1 MNKKAK
7 QRIDVMIA
15 AGVNP
20 ARLKGSEAQGLKL
33 GRSTI
38 KLIGN
43 DGQATQAGKYWTI
56 ASGQPLPVGGFMQQ
70 DAVREGNVETIK
82 LADGRKGV
90 TRKWD
95 EATGVYKFT
104 KLGNDYYKL
113 LRRNYVAAV
122 PVIIDGKRKNGSTY
136 KVKSHM
142 PVEKLGLKPKSIPLN
157 MGSPQRRARVKQM
170 IEEELPDEALYEVSD
185 ESWTLDPDGSWKIS
199 EETVG
204 TNPDTGNGESH
215 VVLDR
220 RVGARPVFTQFLF
233 AEALCDEA
241 FEEHPDKLCCPR
253 QIASILKLDLS
264 EVCRDLLTVERALYQ
279 TENWEEVGC
288 IPKMV
293 LEYARMNGLGC
304 CILHNEQVVDTLPG
318 NPILAFTVH
327 EGHSYFYKTTRIRQA
342 LMARRTGEITHL
354 KKAQRSASTPIT
366 SEWKPWADEI
376 EAGHFFVD
384 ENDMATVRAWF
395 LDRKKHPKVMMKDEL
410 RPRGLLYNLTK
421 RVDGQVGTCVIH
433 SIPENAGEIIEWLKR
448 LDIGLEY
455 RGEGLPNVAL
465 KVLQRL
471 VKGNR
476 EREWLTGER
485 KAELLEEYDFKCAMC
500 DSRSSS
506 MEWDHICRLSESFG
520 EQEFQPLCLFLTH
533 ISEPTRLRR
542 ISNDVFCLNKK
553 IRLVVEAP
561 QT

>member
-1 MNKKAK
+1 M
-7 QRIDVMIA
+7 
-15 AGVNP
+15 
-20 ARLKGSEAQGLKL
+20 
-33 GRSTI
+33 
-38 KLIGN
+38 GN

-70 DAVREGNVETIK
+70 DAVREGNIETIN

-157 MGSPQRRARVKQM
+157 MGSPQRRARVRQM
-170 IEEELPDEALYEVSD
+170 IEEELPDGALYEVSD

-253 QIASILKLDLS
+253 QIASILRLDLA
-264 EVCRDLLTVERALYQ
+264 EVCRDLLIVERALHQ
-279 TENWEEVGC
+279 TESMEEIGC
-288 IPKMV
+288 TPRMI

-304 CILHNEQVVDTLPG
+304 CILHNEQVIETLPG

-327 EGHSYFYKTTRIRQA
+327 EGHSYFYKTTRVRQA

-354 KKAQRSASTPIT
+354 KKAQRCASTPIT
-366 SEWKPWADEI
+366 SEWKPWNEEI

-384 ENDMATVRAWF
+384 ENDMSTVRAWF

-410 RPRGLLYNLTK
+410 RPRGLLYTLSK
-421 RVDGQVGTCVIH
+421 RGDGQVGTCVIH
-433 SIPENAGEIIEWLKR
+433 SLPENAGPI
-448 LDIGLEY
+448 
-455 RGEGLPNVAL
+455 
-465 KVLQRL
+465 
-471 VKGNR
+471 
-476 EREWLTGER
+476 
-485 KAELLEEYDFKCAMC
+485 
-500 DSRSSS
+500 
-506 MEWDHICRLSESFG
+506 MEWF
-520 EQEFQPLCLFLTH
+520 
-533 ISEPTRLRR
+533 
-542 ISNDVFCLNKK
+542 
-553 IRLVVEAP
+553 
-561 QT
+561 